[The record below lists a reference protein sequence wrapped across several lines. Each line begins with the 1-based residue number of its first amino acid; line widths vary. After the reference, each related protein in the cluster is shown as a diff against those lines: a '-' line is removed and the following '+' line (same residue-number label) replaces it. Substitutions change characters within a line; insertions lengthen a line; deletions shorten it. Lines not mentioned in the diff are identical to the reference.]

1 MDVLIWAIAVA
12 AFIIIAIATVQLV
25 SVWFAAGALITLMC
39 TYFFELSML
48 QQVGI
53 FVISSAVL
61 VALTF
66 PYLKSRRSKKHIG
79 TNIELDVGKSAVVI
93 EDIDEEK
100 GMGRVTLGGVDW
112 SAQPLDH
119 EQIIPKGSIVTVE
132 EVQGAKLVVSQ
143 KTN

>member
-12 AFIIIAIATVQLV
+12 AFIIIEIATVQLV

-79 TNIELDVGKSAVVI
+79 TNIELDVGKSAVVSKI
-93 EDIDEEK
+93 STRK
-100 GMGRVTLGGVDW
+100 RVWAELR
-112 SAQPLDH
+112 SAELTGAH
-119 EQIIPKGSIVTVE
+119 SRSIT
-132 EVQGAKLVVSQ
+132 SR
-143 KTN
+143 

>member
-12 AFIIIAIATVQLV
+12 AFIIIEIATVQLV

-79 TNIELDVGKSAVVI
+79 TNIELD
-93 EDIDEEK
+93 
-100 GMGRVTLGGVDW
+100 MGRVTLGGVDW

>member
-12 AFIIIAIATVQLV
+12 AFIIIEIATVQLV

-66 PYLKSRRSKKHIG
+66 PYLKSRRSKKHTG

-112 SAQPLDH
+112 SAQPLD
-119 EQIIPKGSIVTVE
+119 
-132 EVQGAKLVVSQ
+132 
-143 KTN
+143 

>member
-1 MDVLIWAIAVA
+1 MSIAHFK
-12 AFIIIAIATVQLV
+12 AFVR
-25 SVWFAAGALITLMC
+25 SKF
-39 TYFFELSML
+39 
-48 QQVGI
+48 
-53 FVISSAVL
+53 
-61 VALTF
+61 
-66 PYLKSRRSKKHIG
+66 RSKKHIG